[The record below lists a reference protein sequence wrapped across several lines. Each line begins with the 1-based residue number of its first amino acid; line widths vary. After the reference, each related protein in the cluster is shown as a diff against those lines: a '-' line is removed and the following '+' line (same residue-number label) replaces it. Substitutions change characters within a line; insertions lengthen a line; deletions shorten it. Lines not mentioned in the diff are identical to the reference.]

1 MHEAIL
7 VIITI
12 INKIVILTKTAS
24 SLHSAPLIEAE
35 FPQALTVNQTK
46 SWCLNNVVSIRK
58 EGTTTVEEAETC
70 VMYSLGL
77 MCDSKPYRLIH
88 MKKIMK
94 KTNY

>member
-12 INKIVILTKTAS
+12 ITKIVILTKTA

-35 FPQALTVNQTK
+35 FPQALTVSQTK

-77 MCDSKPYRLIH
+77 MCDSKPYRLIY